1 MIEALGIIV
10 DRLSRRRPHK
20 RESQTIE
27 KIGCVLFYY
36 FGGTRM
42 SKSVSFL
49 YKLARLANDVEKLS
63 SGDPKK
69 IARRAKN
76 KYIGKKIIRKVW
88 KFPW

>member
-1 MIEALGIIV
+1 LKSPSSIINLNIISEV
-10 DRLSRRRPHK
+10 
-20 RESQTIE
+20 I
-27 KIGCVLFYY
+27 KI
-36 FGGTRM
+36 

-76 KYIGKKIIRKVW
+76 KYIGKKIIKKVW

>member
-1 MIEALGIIV
+1 
-10 DRLSRRRPHK
+10 
-20 RESQTIE
+20 
-27 KIGCVLFYY
+27 
-36 FGGTRM
+36 M

-49 YKLARLANDVEKLS
+49 YRLARLANDVEKLS

-76 KYIGKKIIRKVW
+76 KYIGKKIIKKAW

>member
-1 MIEALGIIV
+1 
-10 DRLSRRRPHK
+10 
-20 RESQTIE
+20 
-27 KIGCVLFYY
+27 
-36 FGGTRM
+36 M

-76 KYIGKKIIRKVW
+76 KYIGKKIKEILS
-88 KFPW
+88 

>member
-1 MIEALGIIV
+1 
-10 DRLSRRRPHK
+10 
-20 RESQTIE
+20 
-27 KIGCVLFYY
+27 
-36 FGGTRM
+36 M

-69 IARRAKN
+69 IARRTKN
-76 KYIGKKIIRKVW
+76 KYIGKKIIKKVW